1 MKHFYI
7 RSLFFITLFLC
18 RPSPGIAQNGN
29 SEAEIN
35 EKIRAAEIAY
45 LAQKLDL
52 TPEEA
57 QKFWPVYNQYTKEVE
72 ILIAEHRNHT
82 ANTTSDRTASTTTN
96 NSRSAD
102 PELKYEQRLLDIRSR
117 YDKEFQRVLPAN
129 KAGSVFRSE
138 REFRTQLIRSLKERQ
153 SRNIGGP
160 GGRRFRQ

>member
-57 QKFWPVYNQYTKEVE
+57 QKFWPVYNQYHREVE
-72 ILIAEHRNHT
+72 TLIAEHRSHT
-82 ANTTSDRTASTTTN
+82 TTTTSDRTTATSN
-96 NSRSAD
+96 NSSAD